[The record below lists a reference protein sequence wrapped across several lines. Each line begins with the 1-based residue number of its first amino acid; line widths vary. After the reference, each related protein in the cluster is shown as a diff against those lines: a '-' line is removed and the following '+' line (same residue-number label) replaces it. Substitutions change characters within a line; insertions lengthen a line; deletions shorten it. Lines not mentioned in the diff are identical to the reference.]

1 MAAFRG
7 RQAQRN
13 GFGIDSV
20 GYSEAFAN
28 DSFLTRTA
36 NATQES
42 DAHMLGVRPIP
53 DTTRQCIASSR
64 HFGYVERMLRN
75 RNRMVSAT
83 KGTFGAGNVVRD
95 RKI

>member
-7 RQAQRN
+7 RQAQYG
-13 GFGIDSV
+13 GFAIDSV
-20 GYSEAFAN
+20 GYSEAAAN
-28 DSFLTRTA
+28 DSFLTRAA
-36 NATQES
+36 NPTQES
-42 DAHMLGVRPIP
+42 NAHMLGVGPIP
-53 DTTRQCIASSR
+53 YTTHRRIASNR

-95 RKI
+95 RQI